1 VDTSGGAVLAYVARR
16 VLTTIPLLL
25 LGTFIIYVL
34 VSISGDP
41 LLKFATCV
49 LCDQSAYDRII
60 ELYQLDRPIPV
71 RYLGWITNALQGDFG
86 PAVSY
91 GMQDAGALVME
102 RAANSARL
110 AIPAFLI
117 IATVAVTLGV
127 YSAVNQYSRLDYTV
141 TGLSF
146 LGISLPTFVFA
157 LLLQTL
163 AIILLEATG
172 WRPFFVTGMRTVAQD
187 GWLDMLRAHV
197 LPVLTLVLVLTAS
210 ESRFQRAAML
220 EVINSDYIR
229 TARAKGLPRRTVV
242 LRHGLR
248 NALIPMVTI
257 WALDFAALLGG
268 SVITETI
275 FAWPGL
281 GPLFISSVTAQD
293 LNLTMAVVMLTSV
306 LVITFNLIADVAYGW
321 LDPRI
326 RYD

>member
-1 VDTSGGAVLAYVARR
+1 MLAYAVRR
-16 VLTTIPLLL
+16 VLATVPLLL
-25 LGTFIIYVL
+25 IGTFIVYVL

-41 LLKFATCV
+41 LAKLATCTQ
-49 LCDQSAYDRII
+49 CDQQAFDRII
-60 ELYQLDRPIPV
+60 DLYDLDKPIPE
-71 RYLGWITNALQGDFG
+71 RYVNWVVNAVQGDFG

-91 GMQDAGALVME
+91 GSIDAGELVLE

-117 IATVAVTLGV
+117 IVSIAITLGV
-127 YSAVNQYSRLDYTV
+127 YSAVNQYSRLDYAV

-157 LLLQTL
+157 LLLQTIMIWML
-163 AIILLEATG
+163 DAFG
-172 WRPFFVTGMRTVAQD
+172 WRPFFVTGMRTVELD
-187 GWLDMLRAHV
+187 GFVPMLRSHV
-197 LPVLTLVLVLTAS
+197 LPVVTLVLVITAS

-229 TARAKGLPRRTVV
+229 TARAKGLPNRRVI

-248 NALIPMVTI
+248 NALIPMATI
-257 WALDFAALLGG
+257 WAIDFAALLGG
-268 SVITETI
+268 SVVTETI

-281 GPLFISSVTAQD
+281 GPLFISAVTQLD
-293 LNLTMAVVMLTSV
+293 LNLTMAIVMLTSL
-306 LVITFNLIADVAYGW
+306 LVIVFNLVADLAYGL

-326 RYD
+326 RYE

>member
-1 VDTSGGAVLAYVARR
+1 MLAYVARR
-16 VLTTIPLLL
+16 VLTTIPLLII
-25 LGTFIIYVL
+25 GTFVIYVL
-34 VSISGDP
+34 VSVSGNP
-41 LLKFATCV
+41 LLKFATCQ
-49 LCDQSAYDRII
+49 LCDQSAFDRII
-60 ELYQLDRPIPV
+60 ELYGLDQPIPV
-71 RYLGWITNALQGDFG
+71 RYWNWLANAVQGDFG

-91 GMQDAGALVME
+91 GMQDSGTLVYQ
-102 RAANSARL
+102 RAMNSARL
-110 AIPAFLI
+110 AIPAFFI
-117 IATVAVTLGV
+117 IATIAVTLGV

-163 AIILLEATG
+163 AILLLEATG
-172 WRPFFVTGMRTVAQD
+172 WRPFFVTGMRTVAND
-187 GWLDMLRAHV
+187 GWLDMIRSHV
-197 LPVLTLVLVLTAS
+197 LPVVTLVLVLTAS

-229 TARAKGLPRRTVV
+229 TARAKGLPRRTVI

-268 SVITETI
+268 SVVTETI

-281 GPLFISSVTAQD
+281 GPMFINSVTAQD
-293 LNLTMAVVMLTSV
+293 LNLTMAIVMLTSV

-326 RYD
+326 RFD